1 MLRVASA
8 RSLRLGH
15 VSVLHVTL
23 PQTTWIICYYKPREA
38 FSMGKFVQNFAHDLA
53 VTFPLICDLTVG
65 LWVDFESPGTPYVHG
80 SHF

>member
-1 MLRVASA
+1 
-8 RSLRLGH
+8 
-15 VSVLHVTL
+15 
-23 PQTTWIICYYKPREA
+23 
-38 FSMGKFVQNFAHDLA
+38 MGKFVQNFAHDLA